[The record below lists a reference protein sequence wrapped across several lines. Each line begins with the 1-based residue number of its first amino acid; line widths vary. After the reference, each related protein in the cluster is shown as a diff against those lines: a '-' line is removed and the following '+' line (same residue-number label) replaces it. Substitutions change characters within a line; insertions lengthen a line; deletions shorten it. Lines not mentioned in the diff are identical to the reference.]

1 MRRGQ
6 IEEMKHRGNIAR
18 LRITEQQTQIP
29 YLSRQENC
37 SGIKEKVSKINL
49 RKLCRIVKI

>member
-6 IEEMKHRGNIAR
+6 IEEMKHWGNIAR